1 MEYFRLFINKQ
12 AIKVSKLKILAT
24 KFEQDAK
31 DESTAIFNGKLKDIV
46 NKTFHLGKRYLYMKI
61 IQKTLKSLLK
71 SLDAKVAAI
80 EEA

>member
-31 DESTAIFNGKLKDIV
+31 DESTAIFNAKLKDIV
-46 NKTFHLGKRYLYMKI
+46 NKTFHLGKRYCI
-61 IQKTLKSLLK
+61 
-71 SLDAKVAAI
+71 
-80 EEA
+80 